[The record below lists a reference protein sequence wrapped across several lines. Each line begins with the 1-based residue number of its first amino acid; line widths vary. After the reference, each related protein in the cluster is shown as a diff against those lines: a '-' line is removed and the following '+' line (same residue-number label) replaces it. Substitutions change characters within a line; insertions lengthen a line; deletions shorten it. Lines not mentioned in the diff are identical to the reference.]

1 MCGCWGAVLGASSW
15 KPVQKLY
22 RIWALS
28 TQKWGITYSLHY
40 SCVNGPAPPHAD
52 TPSWSSAWLC
62 KVSMLR
68 INERNALHW
77 QQVHPQRGNT
87 RMTTVCKITTFSHT
101 PKDEMTSWVRWYM
114 YVLYVY
120 TSLTHILPC
129 NCIPYSSTQQL
140 HVLFQNRSNQFL
152 YALLID
158 HLVASSFSTI
168 EIHWKQWN
176 KSMIQIKV
184 YLMQLYHRMQIV
196 CKVEGNQHSKLQY
209 SREKC
214 SDLVL

>member
-1 MCGCWGAVLGASSW
+1 MGVGGGAVLRASSW

-40 SCVNGPAPPHAD
+40 SCVNGPALPHAD

-62 KVSMLR
+62 KVSMLS
-68 INERNALHW
+68 INGRNAQHW
-77 QQVHPQRGNT
+77 QQVDRERDNAPI
-87 RMTTVCKITTFSHT
+87 TTACKNTTFSHT
-101 PKDEMTSWVRWYM
+101 PKDEIMSEVIHVCLVRVYLTS
-114 YVLYVY
+114 
-120 TSLTHILPC
+120 THSSLQLHPLFIHTTTTHIVFKTEA
-129 NCIPYSSTQQL
+129 II
-140 HVLFQNRSNQFL
+140 FL
-152 YALLID
+152 YALLIN
-158 HLVASSFSTI
+158 HLVDSSFSTI